1 MDIASITFICFGVIS
16 FCYIAPQTFFQPDVC
31 TRLIQGVLREFS
43 DFPGVS
49 TYIKKRMH
57 DEVLNLSIIS
67 RDTIF
72 YSLPHMFSKSG
83 KLPKMLAA
91 FKDVIIS
98 IITGMKA
105 KAYQQITTQN
115 DFYLDPP

>member
-1 MDIASITFICFGVIS
+1 M
-16 FCYIAPQTFFQPDVC
+16 
-31 TRLIQGVLREFS
+31 
-43 DFPGVS
+43 
-49 TYIKKRMH
+49 
-57 DEVLNLSIIS
+57 LNLSIIS
-67 RDTIF
+67 RDTVF

-83 KLPKMLAA
+83 KPKILAA